1 MKHFFQLLLVLIVSI
16 GSMGFSFLD
25 ADPGEN
31 SKTNEASH
39 ASYDCGSDYVI
50 SDLHLKCSKDD
61 GTLFSSLLR
70 QTIDN
75 EVVFTP
81 NNGYKYT
88 FISSFK
94 EAPDLT

>member
-1 MKHFFQLLLVLIVSI
+1 MKHFFQLLLVLICMV
-16 GSMGFSFLD
+16 GSMGFSLID

-31 SKTNEASH
+31 SKTNEVLE

-61 GTLFSSLLR
+61 GFLFSSLER
-70 QTIDN
+70 QTIEN
-75 EVVFTP
+75 EVVFAP
-81 NNGYKYT
+81 NSGYKYT
-88 FISSFK
+88 FISSYI